1 LFTEKRLAETTSY
14 QIVAKEASG
23 KPVQGFITASSS
35 SEAKRRAKLNPRF
48 RDTILVSVR
57 RKKNFA
63 YRVRHGAKNIDG
75 FQSAYTRQEV
85 VAALERIGFDVRWV
99 RRHYDFRFKAASNEI
114 VSFVGTSARLLE
126 QKLPYTEVLQ
136 VMVNSVKDKNMKV
149 ALRDIIL
156 DLKNGMDSREAFM
169 KQGKV
174 FGEHTALM
182 LGIASKSGDMTTI
195 FKSVAALVERQAE
208 FKKGLTSALI
218 LPAVTSLTLVGAI
231 AFYVLFLLPK
241 MMTLMGPLIDEVPPL
256 TKFTLGFSD
265 ALQSNLV
272 LIIVL
277 FVLIVG
283 GFYAYIV
290 SPKGRLQMHK
300 YIVKIPY
307 VGNILRNTSTEIF
320 CRVLGIMYA
329 AAGEN
334 IETIQ
339 LAAESS
345 GNQFLSF
352 QIKTVAIPTML
363 KYGTELAKALEA
375 VNFFPEMF
383 ISRFKTAAE
392 TGAVKDTANQLAD
405 FYQMENHYAMKNLI
419 NFIEVIISVIIM
431 VAMIFLTL
439 LSSETA
445 SMNIKTM

>member
-1 LFTEKRLAETTSY
+1 MAETFPY
-14 QIVAKEASG
+14 QVIGKEASG
-23 KPVQGFITASSS
+23 KPIQGFITAGSLT
-35 SEAKRRAKLNPRF
+35 EAKKRAKSHPRF
-48 RDTILVSVR
+48 RDATLVSVR

-63 YRVRHGAKNIDG
+63 YRVRHGNKTIDG

-85 VAALERIGFDVRWV
+85 VSALERIGFEVRWV
-99 RRHYDFRFKAASNEI
+99 RRHYDFRFHAASNEI

-156 DLKNGMDSREAFM
+156 DLKNGMDSREAFT

-182 LGIASKSGDMTTI
+182 LGIASKSEDMTTI

-241 MMTLMGPLIDEVPPL
+241 MMKLMGPLIDEMPPL
-256 TKFTLGFSD
+256 TEFTLNFSQG
-265 ALQSNLV
+265 LQDHLV
-272 LIIVL
+272 LIIVF
-277 FVLIVG
+277 FVLMIG
-283 GFYAYIV
+283 GFYAYII
-290 SPKGRLQMHK
+290 SPKGRLQLHR
-300 YIVKIPY
+300 YIIKVPY
-307 VGNILRNTSTEIF
+307 VGNILRNTSVEIF

-329 AAGEN
+329 SAGEN
-334 IETIQ
+334 IEAMQ

-345 GNQFLSF
+345 GNRWLSH
-352 QIKTVAIPTML
+352 QIKTVVIPTML
-363 KYGTELAKALEA
+363 KYGTELAKALEGA
-375 VNFFPEMF
+375 GFFPDMF

-419 NFIEVIISVIIM
+419 NFIEVFISVIIM
-431 VAMIFLTL
+431 AAMIFLTL

-445 SMNIKTM
+445 SMNIRSM